1 MKKSLVA
8 LAVLAASGAAMA
20 QSSVTL
26 FGVVDAGYAVGKG
39 TTNKTQLA
47 TDRIG
52 SSRLGFRGVEDLG
65 GGMRAEFWLEAGVA
79 NDSGAGSSSNS
90 NNQSTGATSPSLAG
104 SQGLTF
110 NRKSTVGLVGSM
122 GEIRLG
128 RDYSPQFYPDAQYDP
143 FGTNGVASSL
153 IAYGGGAAAVRA
165 SNMIAYHSPDF
176 GGIRVMLGSYMGE
189 NNIST
194 AAGVVNNKAGNGNGI
209 HVRYAKDKLALGI
222 ATATTKTSAT
232 TEVKTTTMGG
242 SYNFGVAAVMFNS
255 NVVQNTNQQDIRGAL
270 IGATVPMGGGTF
282 KVSSATLEQ
291 DVASGGVVGA
301 LGTSVATTK
310 RVAVGYVYPLSKRTS
325 LFGTYARN
333 QNSGGAARG
342 LNGATVNANVSS
354 TGYDLGVNH
363 TF

>member
-1 MKKSLVA
+1 MKKSLIA

-26 FGVVDAGYAVGKG
+26 FGIVDAGYAVGKG

-65 GGMRAEFWLEAGVA
+65 GGMRAEFWLEAGVG
-79 NDSGAGSSSNS
+79 NDSGAGANTNT
-90 NNQSTGATSPSLAG
+90 NNQASGATTS
-104 SQGLTF
+104 GLTF

-153 IAYGGGAAAVRA
+153 IAYQGGTTAVRA

-189 NNIST
+189 NNT
-194 AAGVVNNKAGNGNGI
+194 GNAAGKAGDGNGI
-209 HVRYAKDKLALGI
+209 HVRYAKGPLALGV
-222 ATATTKTSAT
+222 ATGTTKTGLT

-255 NVVQNTNQQDIRGAL
+255 NVVQNTNQQDIRGGL
-270 IGATVPMGGGTF
+270 VGVTVPMAGGTF
-282 KVSSATLEQ
+282 KLSSAVLEQ
-291 DVASGGVVGA
+291 DVIAGGVTGV

-310 RVAVGYVYPLSKRTS
+310 RIAVGYVKPLSKRTS
-325 LFGTYARN
+325 LFATYARN

-342 LNGATVNANVSS
+342 LNGATVDKNVSS

>member
-39 TTNKTQLA
+39 TTNKTALS

-79 NDSGAGSSSNS
+79 NDSGAGYASNT
-90 NNQSTGATSPSLAG
+90 NNQAVTGLTSAG
-104 SQGLTF
+104 TQGLTF

-153 IAYGGGAAAVRA
+153 IAYGGGFAAVRA
-165 SNMIAYHSPDF
+165 SNMVAYHSPVV
-176 GGIRVMLGSYMGE
+176 GGLSVMLGSYMGE
-189 NNIST
+189 NNT
-194 AAGVVNNKAGNGNGI
+194 GGAAGKAGDGNGI
-209 HVRYAKDKLALGI
+209 HVKYANGPLALGI
-222 ATATTKTSAT
+222 ASATTKTAAA
-232 TEVKTTTMGG
+232 TEVKTSTMGG

-255 NVVQNTNQQDIRGAL
+255 NTVSNTGLVDIKGQL
-270 IGATVPMGGGTF
+270 LGLTVPMAGGTF
-282 KVSSATLEQ
+282 KFSN
-291 DVASGGVVGA
+291 ASLKQGA
-301 LGTSVATTK
+301 AETK
-310 RVAVGYVYPLSKRTS
+310 RNAVGFVKPLSKRTS
-325 LFGTYARN
+325 LFATYARN
-333 QNSGGAARG
+333 GNSGGANRA
-342 LNGATVNANVSS
+342 LNGAVTGANQSS

>member
-39 TTNKTQLA
+39 ATNSTA
-47 TDRIG
+47 MRTDRIG

-79 NDSGAGSSSNS
+79 IDSGAGSATNS
-90 NNQSTGATSPSLAG
+90 NNQAVTGLTSAG
-104 SQGLTF
+104 TQGLTF

-153 IAYGGGAAAVRA
+153 IAYQGGNAAVRA

-176 GGIRVMLGSYMGE
+176 GGIRVMLGTYMGE
-189 NNIST
+189 NNT
-194 AAGVVNNKAGNGNGI
+194 GAAAGKAGDGNGI
-209 HVRYAKDKLALGI
+209 HVRYAKGPLALGI
-222 ATATTKTSAT
+222 ASSTTKTGLT
-232 TEVKTTTMGG
+232 TEVKTSTMGG
-242 SYNFGVAAVMFNS
+242 SYNMGVATLMVNS
-255 NVVQNTNQQDIRGAL
+255 NTVSNTGAVDLKGML
-270 IGATVPMGGGTF
+270 IGAAIPMAGGTF
-282 KVSSATLEQ
+282 KFSN
-291 DVASGGVVGA
+291 ASLKQGA
-301 LGTSVATTK
+301 AETK
-310 RVAVGYVYPLSKRTS
+310 RNAVGFVKPLSKRTS
-325 LFGTYARN
+325 LFATYARN
-333 QNSGGAARG
+333 GNSGGAARA
-342 LNGATVNANVSS
+342 LNGATVNPNQSS

>member
-26 FGVVDAGYAVGKG
+26 FGIVDAGYSVGKG
-39 TTNKTQLA
+39 ATNSTA
-47 TDRIG
+47 MRTDRIG

-79 NDSGAGSSSNS
+79 NDSGAGANTNT
-90 NNQSTGATSPSLAG
+90 NNQASGATTS
-104 SQGLTF
+104 GLTF

-122 GEIRLG
+122 GEVRLG

-153 IAYGGGAAAVRA
+153 IAYGGGLTAVRA
-165 SNMIAYHSPDF
+165 SNMIAYHSPNV
-176 GGIRVMLGSYMGE
+176 GGFTVMLGSYMGE
-189 NNIST
+189 NNT
-194 AAGVVNNKAGNGNGI
+194 GAAAGKAGDGNGI
-209 HVRYAKDKLALGI
+209 HVRYANGPLALGV
-222 ATATTKTSAT
+222 ATGTTKTSAT

-242 SYNFGVAAVMFNS
+242 SYNPGVANVMFNS
-255 NVVQNTNQQDIRGAL
+255 NTVSSTGAVDLKGTL
-270 IGATVPMGGGTF
+270 IGAAIPMSGGTLKF
-282 KVSSATLEQ
+282 SN
-291 DVASGGVVGA
+291 ASLKQGA
-301 LGTSVATTK
+301 SETK
-310 RVAVGYVYPLSKRTS
+310 RNAIGYVKPLSKRTS
-325 LFGTYARN
+325 LFATYARN
-333 QNSGGAARG
+333 TNSGDAQRG
-342 LNGATVNANVSS
+342 LNGATVNKGQSS

>member
-39 TTNKTQLA
+39 ATNKTQLA

-79 NDSGAGSSSNS
+79 NDSGAGSATNS
-90 NNQSTGATSPSLAG
+90 NNQAVTGLTSAG
-104 SQGLTF
+104 TQGLTF

-128 RDYSPQFYPDAQYDP
+128 RDYTPQFYTDAIFDP

-153 IAYGGGAAAVRA
+153 IAYGGGLTAVRA
-165 SNMIAYHSPDF
+165 SNMIAYHSPVV
-176 GGIRVMLGSYMGE
+176 GGFKVMLGSYMGE
-189 NNIST
+189 NNT
-194 AAGVVNNKAGNGNGI
+194 GAAAGKAGDGNG
-209 HVRYAKDKLALGI
+209 VYVNYTNGPLTLAAGSAKTKKD
-222 ATATTKTSAT
+222 ATN
-232 TEVKTTTMGG
+232 EVKTTNFGG
-242 SYNFGVAAVMFNS
+242 SYNLGVANIMAES
-255 NVVQNTNQQDIRGAL
+255 NTVSNTGAADIKGRLLGV
-270 IGATVPMGGGTF
+270 TVPMAGGTF
-282 KVSSATLEQ
+282 KFSNASLEQ
-291 DVASGGVVGA
+291 AGA
-301 LGTSVATTK
+301 ETK
-310 RVAVGYVYPLSKRTS
+310 RNAIGFVKPLSKRTS
-325 LFGTYARN
+325 LFATYARN
-333 QNSGGAARG
+333 GNSGGAARG
-342 LNGATVNANVSS
+342 LNGATVNANQSS

>member
-1 MKKSLVA
+1 
-8 LAVLAASGAAMA
+8 MA

-79 NDSGAGSSSNS
+79 NDSGAGANTNT
-90 NNQSTGATSPSLAG
+90 NNQASGATTS
-104 SQGLTF
+104 GLTF

-153 IAYGGGAAAVRA
+153 IAYQGGLTAVRA
-165 SNMIAYHSPDF
+165 SNMVAYHSPDF

-189 NNIST
+189 NNT
-194 AAGVVNNKAGNGNGI
+194 GAAAGKAGNGNGI

-222 ATATTKTSAT
+222 ATGTTKTSAT

-242 SYNFGVAAVMFNS
+242 SYNFGVAALMFNS

-282 KVSSATLEQ
+282 KVSSATIEQ

-301 LGTSVATTK
+301 LGTPVATTK

-342 LNGATVNANVSS
+342 LNGATVNPNVTS